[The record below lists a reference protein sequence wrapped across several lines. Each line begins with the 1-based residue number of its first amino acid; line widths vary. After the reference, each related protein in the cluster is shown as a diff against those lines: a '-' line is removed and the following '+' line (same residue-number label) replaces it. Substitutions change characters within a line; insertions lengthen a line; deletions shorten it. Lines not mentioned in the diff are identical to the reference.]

1 MKRIFVF
8 FLLVSTFLIVCT
20 HGISFAYEPISL
32 IDAEIL
38 LTRIKADRERVVQG
52 NFEKLLKQYR
62 ELEPPEDPAITAYMA
77 ACVAEKTI
85 RELEVMTPHE
95 LVDYSNNPSLSRRNS
110 NRVATECWNQLQA
123 LREEQSKN
131 KGRKK

>member
-8 FLLVSTFLIVCT
+8 FVLVSTFLIVCT

>member
-8 FLLVSTFLIVCT
+8 FVLVSTFLIVCT

-32 IDAEIL
+32 NDAEIL
-38 LTRIKADRERVVQG
+38 LSKIKADRERVVQS
-52 NFEKLLKQYR
+52 NFEQLLKQYR
-62 ELEPPEDPAITAYMA
+62 DLEPPEDPAITAYMA

-85 RELEVMTPHE
+85 RELEVMTPQE
-95 LVDYSNNPSLSRRNS
+95 LVDYSNNPGLSRRNS

-131 KGRKK
+131 KARKK

>member
-8 FLLVSTFLIVCT
+8 FVLVSTFLIVCT

-95 LVDYSNNPSLSRRNS
+95 LVDYSNNPALSRRNS